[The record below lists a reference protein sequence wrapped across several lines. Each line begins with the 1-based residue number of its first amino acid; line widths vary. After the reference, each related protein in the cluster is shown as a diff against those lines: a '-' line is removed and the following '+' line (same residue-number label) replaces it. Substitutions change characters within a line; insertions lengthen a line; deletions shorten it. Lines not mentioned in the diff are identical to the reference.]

1 MEMITTCPRCATS
14 FRVTPDHLRARA
26 GQVRCGRCAT
36 VFDGFQ
42 ALITRDALAPHV
54 AAPVEPVAAVAAA
67 VPPAVEAVQETA
79 SAVQAVEPVP
89 VDVPVIEASPVEQPA
104 MQIATEPATVVPA
117 EAEST
122 PDVNNDNASDS
133 EHIELVSTQ
142 DLVVTVALAPVEPA
156 SLPAA
161 ETEVSHQ
168 LAAATPEQDIYERL
182 TPVEA
187 ISHALAPAPAPI
199 IAPNPVVH
207 DYPEAEALPKRHSV
221 LWAFAAVVAMLALAG
236 QAIHVY
242 RNELVSKFPALKPAL
257 AQFCGYAACKLMPLQ
272 RPGALKIEASD
283 LQVTDPSR
291 PGVIELT
298 ATLRNYSDMEV
309 GYPALDLVLTD
320 NREHTLVRRIFSP
333 VDYLARPDAL
343 TAGIAA
349 NAEVTVRIDIDT
361 GKLSAAGFRLNLSYF
376 VSN

>member
-42 ALITRDALAPHV
+42 ALITRDALAPRA
-54 AAPVEPVAAVAAA
+54 AAPVVPAVAVATA
-67 VPPAVEAVQETA
+67 VEPAVEAAETT
-79 SAVQAVEPVP
+79 SVVQAVEPVP
-89 VDVPVIEASPVEQPA
+89 MDAPVVEAPSVEQPA
-104 MQIATEPATVVPA
+104 AQIATEPAASASTQ
-117 EAEST
+117 AEST
-122 PDVNNDNASDS
+122 LDFSNDS

-142 DLVVTVALAPVEPA
+142 DLVVTVPLAPVEPA
-156 SLPAA
+156 PLPVA
-161 ETEVSHQ
+161 ETAVSHQ
-168 LAAATPEQDIYERL
+168 PAAATPEQDIYERL
-182 TPVEA
+182 TPVEDL
-187 ISHALAPAPAPI
+187 SHAPAPTAVAAPAI
-199 IAPNPVVH
+199 VANPVVH
-207 DYPEAEALPKRHSV
+207 DYPEEETSPKRRGV

-236 QAIHVY
+236 QAIHGY

-257 AQFCGYAACKLMPLQ
+257 AQFCEYAACKLLPLQ
-272 RPGALKIEASD
+272 RPDALKIEASD

-291 PGVIELT
+291 PGVIQLT
-298 ATLRNYSDMEV
+298 ATLRNYSNMEV

-343 TAGIAA
+343 TVGIAA

-361 GKLSAAGFRLNLSYF
+361 GKLGAAGFRLNLAS
-376 VSN
+376 VISN